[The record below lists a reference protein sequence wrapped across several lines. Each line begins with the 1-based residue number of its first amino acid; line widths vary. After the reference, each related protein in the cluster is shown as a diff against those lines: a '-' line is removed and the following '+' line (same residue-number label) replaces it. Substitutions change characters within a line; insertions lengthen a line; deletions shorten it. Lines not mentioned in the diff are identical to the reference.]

1 MQGGDKS
8 KGQIMIAATRQPN
21 TPGVSGSGTLLGIV
35 VRAVGAGASNISIVQ
50 VNAKDSQQKP
60 LPLITTEASIQVKP
74 Q

>member
-1 MQGGDKS
+1 
-8 KGQIMIAATRQPN
+8 
-21 TPGVSGSGTLLGIV
+21 LLGIV

-50 VNAKDSQQKP
+50 VNAKDSQQKA